1 MRPAVRWRKISIR
14 EGANPRVSRRLHT
27 LETYVVVLSAV
38 ALVLLGPL
46 RSAFAIFPLVIF
58 SSTLLLFMVPGI
70 VLVRWFFEEHISAAV
85 GIPVSFTIS
94 LGIFALVGVPLLL
107 LHQSLLLYLW
117 VAYAIVAAAIAGAVI
132 RVFYR
137 KPSNQKGIPIGFSFD
152 WLWVP
157 FLLLG
162 TAFASVSRIRA
173 PLPDDDIWV
182 YLAWVRE
189 FANADK
195 LALREPYFG
204 HRIGTSRAQIDGWLL
219 NQAALSKVAGID
231 SVELVLRYLA
241 PTLVVMSLLA
251 LYALARVLL
260 KSETAALLT
269 GSLYE
274 LGLLIHLGP
283 TYDLVGRIAEDKFLS
298 FFLFL
303 PVGLI
308 FALLFLES
316 RKVRYV
322 MIFTFL
328 CWAVV
333 AVHPVGLALL
343 GLCTAGFDILYLA
356 TRLRDKGAWIRTLS
370 LGAALNSVLVAPLLY
385 LLATGESLVAMLKSA
400 DINYGDPA
408 VLANMVFAKKGWQ
421 RVLELGDN
429 YYMVNPERLL
439 DPAILVA
446 FFVGLPF
453 LLWRMK
459 RCLPAQLILGML
471 LVPTVVCFVPPVATF
486 FGNHIVLPGQLWR
499 LAWPIPSAA
508 FLAVGWMIWEL
519 IGYAQTG
526 LNSFGK
532 SPRVAHFL
540 PLMLVCA
547 LMVAVAPKEA
557 EGEVKAV
564 YHAIEGTER
573 PSPCFDPVFDWIQ
586 DNVKKTSVVLAPDKE
601 NTCIP
606 AYSTQANVVSL
617 RGGLLLG
624 ALPAL
629 ERRVPGQIEV
639 PQGDLDVRSFYRRS
653 TLEGKVRIIQRYELD
668 YLIVQINSPLK
679 RLLKNQPGLQPI
691 NIPSDQYVLYAVN
704 RSKLRR

>member
-1 MRPAVRWRKISIR
+1 
-14 EGANPRVSRRLHT
+14 VSRRLHT
-27 LETYVVVLSAV
+27 LEPYVVVLSAV

-46 RSAFAIFPLVIF
+46 RSAFAVFPLVIYL
-58 SSTLLLFMVPGI
+58 STLLLFMVPGL
-70 VLVRWFFEEHISAAV
+70 VLVRWFFEEHISGAAM
-85 GIPVSFTIS
+85 IPISFTIS

-132 RVFYR
+132 RIFYR
-137 KPSNQKGIPIGFSFD
+137 KPSDQKGIPIGFSFD

-162 TAFASVSRIRA
+162 TAFASESRIRA

-195 LALREPYFG
+195 LALLEPYFG
-204 HRIGTSRAQIDGWLL
+204 HRIGMSRAQIDGWLL
-219 NQAALSKVAGID
+219 DQAALSKIAGID
-231 SVELVLRYLA
+231 SVEMVLRYLA

-251 LYALARVLL
+251 FYALARVLF

-274 LGLLIHLGP
+274 LGLLIHFGP

-303 PVGLI
+303 PVGLT

-343 GLCTAGFDILYLA
+343 GLCTAGFGILYLA
-356 TRLRDKGAWIRTLS
+356 SRLRDKGAWIRTLS
-370 LGAALNSVLVAPLLY
+370 LGAALNSVLVVPLLY

-408 VLANMVFAKKGWQ
+408 VLANMVFVKEGSQ

-439 DPAILVA
+439 DPSILIA
-446 FFVGLPF
+446 FLVGLPF
-453 LLWRMK
+453 LLWRLK
-459 RCLPAQLILGML
+459 RSLAAQLILGML

-486 FGNHIVLPGQLWR
+486 FGNHIVVPGQLWR
-499 LAWPIPSAA
+499 LAWPVPLAA
-508 FLAVGWMIWEL
+508 FLAVGWMVWEL
-519 IGYAQTG
+519 IGCAQTG
-526 LNSFGK
+526 LNSFGE

-547 LMVAVAPKEA
+547 LMVAVAPNVAEA
-557 EGEVKAV
+557 KAV
-564 YHAIEGTER
+564 YQAIEGTER

-586 DNVKKTSVVLAPDKE
+586 DNIKKTSVVLAPDKE

-606 AYSTQANVVSL
+606 AYSTHANVVSL
-617 RGGLLLG
+617 RGGLLLR

-629 ERRVPGQIEV
+629 EKRVPGQIEV

-653 TLEGKVRIIQRYELD
+653 TVEGKVRILQRYEVD
-668 YLIVQINSPLK
+668 YLIVQTNSPLM
-679 RLLKNQPGLQPI
+679 RLLKKQPGLTPI
-691 NIPSDQYVLYAVN
+691 NIPSDQYVLYAVK

>member
-1 MRPAVRWRKISIR
+1 
-14 EGANPRVSRRLHT
+14 VSRRLHT
-27 LETYVVVLSAV
+27 LEPYVVVLSAV

-46 RSAFAIFPLVIF
+46 RSAFAVFPLVIYL
-58 SSTLLLFMVPGI
+58 STLLLFMVPGL
-70 VLVRWFFEEHISAAV
+70 VLVRWFFEEHISGAAM
-85 GIPVSFTIS
+85 IPISFTIS

-132 RVFYR
+132 RIFYR
-137 KPSNQKGIPIGFSFD
+137 KPSDQKGIPIGFSFD

-195 LALREPYFG
+195 LALLEPYFG

-219 NQAALSKVAGID
+219 DQAALSKIAGID
-231 SVELVLRYLA
+231 SVEMVLRYLA

-251 LYALARVLL
+251 FYALARVLF

-274 LGLLIHLGP
+274 LGLLIHIGP

-303 PVGLI
+303 PVGLT

-343 GLCTAGFDILYLA
+343 GLCTAGFGILYLA
-356 TRLRDKGAWIRTLS
+356 SRLRDKGAWIRTLS
-370 LGAALNSVLVAPLLY
+370 LGTALNSVLVAPLLY

-408 VLANMVFAKKGWQ
+408 VLANMVFVKEGWQ

-439 DPAILVA
+439 DPAILIA
-446 FFVGLPF
+446 FLVGLPF
-453 LLWRMK
+453 LLWRLK
-459 RCLPAQLILGML
+459 RSLAAQLILGML

-486 FGNHIVLPGQLWR
+486 FGNHIVVPGQLWR
-499 LAWPIPSAA
+499 LAWPVPLAA
-508 FLAVGWMIWEL
+508 FLAVGWMVWEL

-526 LNSFGK
+526 LNSFGE

-547 LMVAVAPKEA
+547 LRVAVAPNVAEA
-557 EGEVKAV
+557 KAV
-564 YHAIEGTER
+564 YQAIEGTER

-586 DNVKKTSVVLAPDKE
+586 DNIKKTSVVLAPDKE

-606 AYSTQANVVSL
+606 AYSTHANVVSL
-617 RGGLLLG
+617 RGGLLLR

-629 ERRVPGQIEV
+629 EKRVPGQIEV

-653 TLEGKVRIIQRYELD
+653 TVEGKVRILQRYEVD
-668 YLIVQINSPLK
+668 YLIVQTNSPLM
-679 RLLKNQPGLQPI
+679 RLLKKQPGLTPI
-691 NIPSDQYVLYAVN
+691 NIPSDQYVLYAVK

>member
-1 MRPAVRWRKISIR
+1 VA
-14 EGANPRVSRRLHT
+14 RRLHT
-27 LETYVVVLSAV
+27 LETYVVLVSVL
-38 ALVLLGPL
+38 ALLLLGLL
-46 RSAFAIFPLVIF
+46 RFALGPFPLGTFLSILF
-58 SSTLLLFMVPGI
+58 LFMLPGI
-70 VLVRWFFEEHISAAV
+70 VLVRWFFAEHVSGAAM
-85 GIPVSFTIS
+85 IPTSFTIGVG
-94 LGIFALVGVPLLL
+94 LFALVGAPFLL
-107 LHQSLLLYLW
+107 LHQSLVLFLW
-117 VAYAIVAAAIAGAVI
+117 VACAIVVAALVGSVVGIL
-132 RVFYR
+132 YR
-137 KPSNQKGIPIGFSFD
+137 KPFIHNGGGVPNGFSFN

-157 FLLLG
+157 FLLFG

-195 LALREPYFG
+195 LAFREPYFG
-204 HRIGTSRAQIDGWLL
+204 HRIGTSRAQINGWLL
-219 NQAALSKVAGID
+219 DQAALSKVAGID

-241 PTLVVMSLLA
+241 PTLVVTSLLA
-251 LYALARVLL
+251 FYALARVLF
-260 KSETAALLT
+260 KSETAALLI

-274 LGLLIHLGP
+274 LGLLMHLGP

-316 RKVRYV
+316 HRPRYLV
-322 MIFTFL
+322 LFTFL

-333 AVHPVGLALL
+333 VVHPVGLALL
-343 GLCTAGFDILYLA
+343 GLCTAGFGILYLA
-356 TRLRDKGAWIRTLS
+356 TRLRNKGAWLRTLS

-385 LLATGESLVAMLKSA
+385 LLATGESLVAMLESS
-400 DINYGDPA
+400 DINYGDPT
-408 VLANMVFAKKGWQ
+408 VLANMVFVKKGWQ
-421 RVLELGDN
+421 RVLELGEN

-453 LLWRMK
+453 LLWRLK
-459 RCLPAQLILGML
+459 RSLAAQLILGML

-499 LAWPIPSAA
+499 LAWPIPLAA
-508 FLAVGWMIWEL
+508 FLAVGWMVWEL
-519 IGYAQTG
+519 IGYAQIG
-526 LNSFGK
+526 LNSFGE
-532 SPRVAHFL
+532 SPRVARFL

-557 EGEVKAV
+557 EGETKAI
-564 YHAIEGTER
+564 YDAIRGMEKPG
-573 PSPCFDPVFDWIQ
+573 PCFDPVFNWMQ
-586 DNVKKTSVVLAPDKE
+586 DNIGKTSVVLAPDKE

-629 ERRVPGQIEV
+629 ERRAPGQIEV

-653 TLEGKVRIIQRYELD
+653 TLEGKVRIIQRHEVD
-668 YLIVQINSPLK
+668 YLIVQTNSPLK
-679 RLLKNQPGLQPI
+679 RLLKNQPGVQPI